1 MSKET
6 LCVLHQKEGKGGEE
20 DSGGGGGGKRRY
32 EKMEFKEE
40 ISG

>member
-20 DSGGGGGGKRRY
+20 DSGGGGKRRY

>member
-20 DSGGGGGGKRRY
+20 DSGGGGRG
-32 EKMEFKEE
+32 EAEV
-40 ISG
+40 